1 MAICFRCKQSDKNHE
16 TKMPSKRFEMRG
28 GKKHEA
34 CEGFQG
40 FDPKLLDVPEAY
52 APKVPIPVTQHV

>member
-1 MAICFRCKQSDKNHE
+1 MAICFRCKESDSKHE
-16 TKMPSKRFEMRG
+16 TKMPSKRFEMKG
-28 GKKHEA
+28 GKKQEA

-40 FDPKLLDVPEAY
+40 FDPKLLEVPEAY